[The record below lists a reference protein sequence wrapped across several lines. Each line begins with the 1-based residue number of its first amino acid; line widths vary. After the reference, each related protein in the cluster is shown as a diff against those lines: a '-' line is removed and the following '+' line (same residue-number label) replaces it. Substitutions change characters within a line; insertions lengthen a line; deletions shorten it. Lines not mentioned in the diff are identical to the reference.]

1 MTFTYNN
8 AVPAANDNP
17 SVDQPDMLINVQST
31 ESLIA
36 VDHISF
42 NTANG
47 GTHKQVTFNNVAA
60 PGAQTDPQ
68 SILYT
73 KAGTASTKAE
83 MFFRNENGVF
93 QVSPIK
99 AWGFADSGGNIIG
112 FQSLNV
118 ASITPAGTGRYN
130 VVLTANAVNSNQF
143 AIKVS
148 SFITSSA
155 NGTQS
160 GYNITGVGTFQ
171 LVFLRLDGTA
181 FLNPTNFSF
190 EVLQV

>member
-1 MTFTYNN
+1 MTFTYNPN
-8 AVPAANDNP
+8 IPATNNNP
-17 SVDQPDMLINVQST
+17 SVDQPDMLLNTQAI
-31 ESLIA
+31 EDIIA

-68 SILYT
+68 SVLYT
-73 KAGTASTKAE
+73 SAGTASTKAQ
-83 MFFRNENGVF
+83 MFFRNENGIF
-93 QVSPIK
+93 QASPIK

-112 FQSLNV
+112 SQSLNV

-148 SFITSSA
+148 SLITSSA

-160 GYNITGVGTFQ
+160 GYNITGVGAFQ
-171 LVFLRLDGTA
+171 LVFLRLDGTN

-190 EVLQV
+190 EVLQI